1 MNTKGSEPLEFEQS
15 VIRLQT
21 VLICMLGIIAGTLLA
36 AQILPAWLPQLSTSL
51 LGAEPKAYWFMSRG
65 SAMVGFILLWMSM
78 ALGLVITNK
87 IARVWPGGPT
97 AFELHEY
104 VSLLGMGFVLFH
116 ALILM
121 GDHYINYNLAQVLLP
136 FASQNYRPF
145 WVGLGQLGLYTW
157 AIVNGSFYMRRQIG
171 TRTWRLIHFV
181 SFVTFALAMVHG
193 LASGADSNTVWGM
206 SMYWIT
212 GGSLLF
218 LLMYRILVRGGNAKV
233 TRPLAATQTRK
244 VNQ

>member
-1 MNTKGSEPLEFEQS
+1 MNANGSEPLEFGQS
-15 VIRLQT
+15 VVKLQT

-51 LGAEPKAYWFMSRG
+51 LGAQPKAYWFISRG

-116 ALILM
+116 GLILM
-121 GDHYINYNLAQVLLP
+121 GDHYINYTLAQVLLP
-136 FASQNYRPF
+136 FGSQNYRPI

-157 AIVNGSFYMRRQIG
+157 AIVNGSFYIRRQIG
-171 TRTWRLIHFV
+171 TRSWRLIHFV
-181 SFVTFALAMVHG
+181 SFVTFAMAMVHG
-193 LASGADSNTVWGM
+193 LASGTDSNTVWGM
-206 SMYWIT
+206 AMYWIT

-218 LLMYRILVRGGNAKV
+218 LLVYRILVRSGSSKV
-233 TRPLAATQTRK
+233 TRPLAATQPRK
-244 VNQ
+244 VN

>member
-1 MNTKGSEPLEFEQS
+1 MNTNESGQQEFEQS
-15 VIRLQT
+15 VVRLQT
-21 VLICMLGIIAGTLLA
+21 VLICMLAIIAGTLLA

-65 SAMVGFILLWMSM
+65 SAIVGFILLWMSM

-116 ALILM
+116 GLILM

-157 AIVNGSFYMRRQIG
+157 VVVNGSFYIRRKIG

-181 SFVTFALAMVHG
+181 SFVTFGMAMVHG
-193 LASGADSNTVWGM
+193 LASGTDSNTVWGM

-233 TRPLAATQTRK
+233 TRPLAAAQTRK
-244 VNQ
+244 VN

>member
-1 MNTKGSEPLEFEQS
+1 MNTNESGQQEFEQS
-15 VIRLQT
+15 VVRLQT
-21 VLICMLGIIAGTLLA
+21 VLICMLAIIAGTLLA

-65 SAMVGFILLWMSM
+65 SAIVGFILLWMSM

-116 ALILM
+116 GLILM

-157 AIVNGSFYMRRQIG
+157 VVVNGSFYIRRKIG

-181 SFVTFALAMVHG
+181 SFATFAMAMVHG
-193 LASGADSNTVWGM
+193 LASGSDSNTVWGM
-206 SMYWIT
+206 TMYWIT

-233 TRPLAATQTRK
+233 THPLTAAQSRK
-244 VNQ
+244 VN

>member
-1 MNTKGSEPLEFEQS
+1 MNTNESGQQEFEQS
-15 VIRLQT
+15 VVRLQT
-21 VLICMLGIIAGTLLA
+21 VLICMLAIIAGTLLA

-65 SAMVGFILLWMSM
+65 SAIVGFILLWMSM

-116 ALILM
+116 GLILM

-157 AIVNGSFYMRRQIG
+157 VVVNGSFYIRRKIG

-181 SFVTFALAMVHG
+181 SFATFAMAMVHG
-193 LASGADSNTVWGM
+193 LASGSDSNTVWGM
-206 SMYWIT
+206 TMYWIT

-218 LLMYRILVRGGNAKV
+218 LIMYRILVRGGNAKV
-233 TRPLAATQTRK
+233 THPLTAAQSRK
-244 VNQ
+244 VN

>member
-1 MNTKGSEPLEFEQS
+1 MNTNESGQQEFEQS
-15 VIRLQT
+15 VVRLQT
-21 VLICMLGIIAGTLLA
+21 VLICMLAIIAGTLLA

-65 SAMVGFILLWMSM
+65 SAIVGFILLWMSM

-116 ALILM
+116 GLILM

-157 AIVNGSFYMRRQIG
+157 VVVNGSFYIRRKIG

-181 SFVTFALAMVHG
+181 SFATFAMAMVHG
-193 LASGADSNTVWGM
+193 LASGTDSNTVWGM
-206 SMYWIT
+206 TMYWIT

-218 LLMYRILVRGGNAKV
+218 LIMYRILVRGGNAKV
-233 TRPLAATQTRK
+233 THPLTAAQSRK
-244 VNQ
+244 VN

>member
-1 MNTKGSEPLEFEQS
+1 MNTNESGQQEFEQS
-15 VIRLQT
+15 VVRLQT
-21 VLICMLGIIAGTLLA
+21 VLICMLAIIAGTLLA

-51 LGAEPKAYWFMSRG
+51 LGAEPKAYWFISRG
-65 SAMVGFILLWMSM
+65 SAIVGFILLWMSM

-116 ALILM
+116 GLILM

-157 AIVNGSFYMRRQIG
+157 VVVNGSFYIRRKIG

-181 SFVTFALAMVHG
+181 SFATFAMAMVHG
-193 LASGADSNTVWGM
+193 LASGSDSNTVWGM
-206 SMYWIT
+206 TMYWIT

-233 TRPLAATQTRK
+233 THPLTAAQPRK
-244 VNQ
+244 VN

>member
-1 MNTKGSEPLEFEQS
+1 MNTNESGQQEFEQS
-15 VIRLQT
+15 VVRLQT
-21 VLICMLGIIAGTLLA
+21 VLICMLAIIAGTLLA
-36 AQILPAWLPQLSTSL
+36 AQILPAWLPQLSTTL

-65 SAMVGFILLWMSM
+65 SAIVGFILLWMSM

-116 ALILM
+116 GLILM

-157 AIVNGSFYMRRQIG
+157 AVVNGSFYIRRKIG

-181 SFVTFALAMVHG
+181 SFATFAMAMVHG
-193 LASGADSNTVWGM
+193 LASGSDSNTVWGM
-206 SMYWIT
+206 TMYWIT

-218 LLMYRILVRGGNAKV
+218 LIMYRILVRGGNAKV
-233 TRPLAATQTRK
+233 THPLTAAQSRK
-244 VNQ
+244 VN